1 MVMTAYLSVINKK
14 TGNSPFIVNQKSLVM
29 EQTNHVFLLSM
40 ISQYTMWSLTVIS
53 FQKDYNGSALKR
65 NTQHT

>member
-14 TGNSPFIVNQKSLVM
+14 TGNSSFIVNQRCLVM
-29 EQTNHVFLLSM
+29 EQTNSVFLLSM
-40 ISQYTMWSLTVIS
+40 IPQYTMWSLMMIS
-53 FQKDYNGSALKR
+53 FQKDFNGSALKC